1 MKLATRR
8 AMLAASGVVGG
19 VVAAGTLAAVAL
31 LRKPDGPAIHTL
43 VPGAD
48 AGAPAVRVGTIAAM
62 ARTDP
67 PRVPAAA
74 TFQDADAAPRALADY
89 AGRGLVV
96 NLWATWCL
104 PCVAEMPE
112 LQDLARAVADDGILV
127 LPLSGDRGGADVV
140 RKFYAAHGITTLP
153 VLLDPRGNA
162 ARAWGARGLPT
173 TLVIDRQGRERG
185 RVEGAID
192 WGSAAT
198 IAALRQMVA

>member
-8 AMLAASGVVGG
+8 ALIAGGG

-31 LRKPDGPAIHTL
+31 LRKPDGPVIHTL
-43 VPGAD
+43 VPGV
-48 AGAPAVRVGTIAAM
+48 APGVPTVKVGTIEKLM
-62 ARTDP
+62 RTDP
-67 PRVPAAA
+67 PAIPAAA
-74 TFQDADAAPRALADY
+74 GFQDGDGAARTLGDY

-96 NLWATWCL
+96 NLWATWCV

-112 LQDLARAVADDGILV
+112 LQELARKVAGQGILV
-127 LPLSGDRGGADVV
+127 LPLSSDRGGAEVV
-140 RKFYAAHGITTLP
+140 RRFYAANRIDGLP
-153 VLLDPRGNA
+153 VLLDPRGDA

-192 WGSAAT
+192 WASAST
-198 IAALRQMVA
+198 IAALTQLVG